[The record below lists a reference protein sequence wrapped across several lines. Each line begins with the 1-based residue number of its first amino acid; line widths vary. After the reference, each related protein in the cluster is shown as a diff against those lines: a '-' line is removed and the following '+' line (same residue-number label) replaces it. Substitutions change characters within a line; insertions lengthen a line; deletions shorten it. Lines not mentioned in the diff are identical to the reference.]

1 VLCWSS
7 RNGALPRY
15 GFSEYLVRCWG
26 VESFTSQ
33 SDAARADV
41 LLQSASRVLPNQLA
55 DDYCGLDAAV
65 GRALARADWRR
76 RGQEFQ
82 HREAG
87 GGFEPYLLLEL
98 RSPWESVFTE
108 VAAVP
113 GIHISLSDS
122 KTLKDAKSLMAASM
136 MSPYQN

>member
-1 VLCWSS
+1 MGLC
-7 RNGALPRY
+7 RRTC
-15 GFSEYLVRCWG
+15 SEYLVRCWR
-26 VESFTSQ
+26 VEPFAGE
-33 SDAARADV
+33 SDATRADV
-41 LLQSASRVLPNQLA
+41 LLQPASRVVPNQLA

-65 GRALARADWRR
+65 EGALARANWRR

-122 KTLKDAKSLMAASM
+122 ETPKDAKPLMAASM
-136 MSPYQN
+136 IRRTTPQ